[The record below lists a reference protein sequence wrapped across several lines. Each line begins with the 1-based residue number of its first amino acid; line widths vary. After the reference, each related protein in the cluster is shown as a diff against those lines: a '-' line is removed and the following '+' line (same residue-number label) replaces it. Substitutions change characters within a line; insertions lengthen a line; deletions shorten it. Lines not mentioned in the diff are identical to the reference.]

1 MIVENSNA
9 NFLREFIHNHG
20 ITQTEFARKIGVSQ
34 GLIGQ
39 WLRGERPISVAKS
52 LDIERTFKIDAALL
66 NNDVQLVRNH
76 KRVRVLK

>member
-1 MIVENSNA
+1 MIIENSTA
-9 NFLREFIHNHG
+9 NFLREFIDKQR

-52 LDIERTFKIDAALL
+52 KVIRHYYHHRKRKFFNVRRFAA
-66 NNDVQLVRNH
+66 
-76 KRVRVLK
+76 

>member
-1 MIVENSNA
+1 MIIENSTA
-9 NFLREFIHNHG
+9 NFLREFIHNHR

-52 LDIERTFKIDAALL
+52 LDIERTFKIDAGLL
-66 NNDVQLVRNH
+66 NNDVLLVRNN
-76 KRVRVLK
+76 KRMRVIK